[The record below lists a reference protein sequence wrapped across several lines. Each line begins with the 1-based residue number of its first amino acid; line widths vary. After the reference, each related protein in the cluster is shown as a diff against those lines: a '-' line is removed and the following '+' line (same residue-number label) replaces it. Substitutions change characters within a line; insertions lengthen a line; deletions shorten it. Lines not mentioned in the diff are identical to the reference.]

1 MNEFPFIP
9 DNLTE
14 TPTQP
19 VATQLPVFA
28 EWAFDYDRKEL
39 LLKNGKPYLVFEDE
53 ALKIWIWKVLNPH
66 SERYAYN
73 AYTFAYGNEFN
84 TLLARF
90 TESEVKRSE
99 LKRIIKDALL
109 VNPYIKECNNFKFEQ
124 SGSKTRI
131 EFDCLTIYGKT
142 TNEMEID

>member
-1 MNEFPFIP
+1 MSEFPFIP
-9 DNLTE
+9 DNFTE
-14 TPTQP
+14 TTAET
-19 VATQLPVFA
+19 VTNDLPVFA
-28 EWAFDYDRKEL
+28 EWAFDFDKKEL
-39 LLKNGKPYLVFEDE
+39 LLKNGKPYLVYKNE
-53 ALKIWIWKVLNPH
+53 ALKIWIWKALNPH
-66 SERYAYN
+66 AERYNYN

-109 VNPYIKECNNFKFEQ
+109 VNPYIKECTNFKFEQ
-124 SGSKTRI
+124 TGSKTRI

-142 TNEMEID
+142 TNETEIE